1 MSNKKNEKGFYINV
15 ALIVI
20 VLAAIIYIA
29 VSGSMPKGAD
39 IPETP
44 DVNVETE
51 AETENEAEADVE
63 TEVKAE
69 KEETTEETV
78 AE

>member
-20 VLAAIIYIA
+20 VLAAIIYIV

-69 KEETTEETV
+69 KEETTEDTV

>member
-20 VLAAIIYIA
+20 VLAAIIYIV